1 MGSGQ
6 HVRRGDNVK
15 EQERRECQGE
25 GGYVEDTDGEI
36 GDDYEEWLATC
47 PKEMPSLL
55 RRQRHALPDVSFLA
69 SREGDASESMT
80 EDIDLGALAKMLEL
94 LPDSMLLDI
103 PEDMCRIMGIEY
115 VSCVE
120 DGRAH
125 DPFAMRCHVNTR
137 ADDEHDDGDGDSHTI
152 RDVDSQKKNSL
163 EDDLDALLNLGEA
176 PGEQALA
183 MIGQNEQEDLDAWFE
198 SL

>member
-1 MGSGQ
+1 MGSRQ

-15 EQERRECQGE
+15 EQERREYQGE

-47 PKEMPSLL
+47 PKEIPSLL
-55 RRQRHALPDVSFLA
+55 RRQRHALPDVSFLV

-94 LPDSMLLDI
+94 LPDSVLLDI

-125 DPFAMRCHVNTR
+125 DRSFPDSFAH
-137 ADDEHDDGDGDSHTI
+137 
-152 RDVDSQKKNSL
+152 
-163 EDDLDALLNLGEA
+163 
-176 PGEQALA
+176 
-183 MIGQNEQEDLDAWFE
+183 
-198 SL
+198 